1 MQAQAILDEY
11 DIDGGGTIDFVE
23 FMILIY
29 RIQRGTVEME
39 NNDLAQALMEAKS
52 QLPIFEVHMF
62 KSHKVELLLIMP
74 SLGNI
79 GSQKRPT
86 RVL

>member
-1 MQAQAILDEY
+1 MILDEY

-39 NNDLAQALMEAKS
+39 NNELAQALMEAKS
-52 QLPIFEVHMF
+52 QLPIFEVSVCC
-62 KSHKVELLLIMP
+62 K
-74 SLGNI
+74 G
-79 GSQKRPT
+79 
-86 RVL
+86 